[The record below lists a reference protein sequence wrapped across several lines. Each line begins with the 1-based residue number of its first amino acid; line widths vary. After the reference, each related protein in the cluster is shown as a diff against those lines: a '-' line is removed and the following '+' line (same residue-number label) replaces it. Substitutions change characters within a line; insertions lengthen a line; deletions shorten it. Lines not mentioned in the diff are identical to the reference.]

1 MNNPYILNTY
11 NIWDIPP
18 IVVTIFGSWQ
28 FSSTGNFEW
37 NYVNFVNF
45 PVNFQAHISFRFCQ
59 FSGSYLF
66 PFSDNEFVIKNSV
79 FCEWNGYKKK
89 THSKTSL
96 FLYKLQIW
104 IANTGCFS
112 IWANSRADFNPL

>member
-45 PVNFQAHISFRFCQ
+45 PVNFQAHISFRFQTMSLSLKILC
-59 FSGSYLF
+59 SV
-66 PFSDNEFVIKNSV
+66 NEMVI
-79 FCEWNGYKKK
+79 KK